1 MGFDKIVEQQ
11 KKQNKQTTNK
21 LIKSRRRKKKQ
32 KNKRNCDETLDVPK
46 MENGEWGMGFWTYI
60 DVEMPHLSYMWT
72 GLCRFNI

>member
-21 LIKSRRRKKKQ
+21 LIKSRRRKKNKN

-46 MENGEWGMGFWTYI
+46 MENGE
-60 DVEMPHLSYMWT
+60 
-72 GLCRFNI
+72 